1 VSWWATMLIM
11 LATLVLVAVIGVEF
25 GVEAHW
31 LR

>member
-1 VSWWATMLIM
+1 MLIM